1 MLTLD
6 RNLDAIRK
14 LCDLHKVGSLFAF
27 GSVTSDRFTERSD
40 IDMVVRF
47 REIDLE
53 TYADNYFSLKEG
65 LEKLF
70 ERNIDLLEEQA
81 IRNPVILHEIE
92 RSKKLIYGQGDQSMA
107 A

>member
-1 MLTLD
+1 MPTLD
-6 RNLDAIRK
+6 RKMDGIRM

-47 REIDLE
+47 KEIDLD

-70 ERNIDLLEEQA
+70 DREIDLLEEQA
-81 IRNPVILHEIE
+81 ISNPVILNEIE
-92 RSKKLIYGQGDQSMA
+92 RSKRLIYGQGDQGMA